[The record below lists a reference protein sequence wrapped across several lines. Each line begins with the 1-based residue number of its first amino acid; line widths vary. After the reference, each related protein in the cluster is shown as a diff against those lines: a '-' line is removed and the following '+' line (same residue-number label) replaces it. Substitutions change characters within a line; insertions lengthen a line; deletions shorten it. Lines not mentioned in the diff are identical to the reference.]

1 MSLTGSQVRE
11 YIPRLR
17 LRRESHHP
25 LNLMIIML
33 TILAGP
39 LTLLPIFLQPES
51 ELVLSVRPSTRDPS
65 LPGRY
70 GGEVLGKTIHQATT

>member
-1 MSLTGSQVRE
+1 
-11 YIPRLR
+11 
-17 LRRESHHP
+17 
-25 LNLMIIML
+25 MIIML